1 MMWRCTCASAWRH
14 ACRRRWWNWNGSY
27 KYRSST
33 LFYSLPL
40 ITRCITGMLQSSVVL
55 VTLLN
60 YLLSVHTILI
70 SFLISEIYMK
80 EIKEI
85 IYFSLTCQTAPPSKT
100 PGPEWGW
107 RSCCSQPWGS
117 TPGCRARLKLF
128 FNTLTVA
135 SLILFLCCPP
145 TGTNV
150 QFVVEFSLVAFS

>member
-1 MMWRCTCASAWRH
+1 
-14 ACRRRWWNWNGSY
+14 
-27 KYRSST
+27 
-33 LFYSLPL
+33 
-40 ITRCITGMLQSSVVL
+40 MLQSSVVL
-55 VTLLN
+55 VTLPN
-60 YLLSVHTILI
+60 YLLSFHTILI

-150 QFVVEFSLVAFS
+150 QFVVEFSLVTFSQSTLLLGKSFSATKMPAVIPGQKQSNLVFLF